1 MFSITCSLFCGSQQI
16 NVVFM
21 VIALATV
28 FRTKY
33 RSVARRKKL
42 KDFGSGDKLNLDLF
56 KYATYL
62 IEGNFGEVL
71 IWQIG

>member
-1 MFSITCSLFCGSQQI
+1 MCSLLHFFCGHQQI

-33 RSVARRKKL
+33 RSVARRRKL
-42 KDFGSGDKLNLDLF
+42 KDFDSGGDRPSLDLF
-56 KYATYL
+56 KYDACYIMMSCDL
-62 IEGNFGEVL
+62 IN
-71 IWQIG
+71 